1 MKTYIYRTL
10 FIGVLVSSY
19 LTHSQIRPNNNRGE
33 YLRLD
38 EVKDLK
44 KRSTGET
51 EFEDFSFNWN
61 NGFHT
66 ALNNQILLKLARKKA
81 KRVWLKKQKKTH
93 QRKYRKKTWS

>member
-33 YLRLD
+33 NLRLD

-44 KRSTGET
+44 KQYSWQLRE
-51 EFEDFSFNWN
+51 WY
-61 NGFHT
+61 
-66 ALNNQILLKLARKKA
+66 
-81 KRVWLKKQKKTH
+81 QKVH
-93 QRKYRKKTWS
+93 WEEIN

>member
-19 LTHSQIRPNNNRGE
+19 LTHSQILPNNNRGE
-33 YLRLD
+33 YLRLY

-51 EFEDFSFNWN
+51 EF
-61 NGFHT
+61 
-66 ALNNQILLKLARKKA
+66 
-81 KRVWLKKQKKTH
+81 
-93 QRKYRKKTWS
+93 

>member
-44 KRSTGET
+44 KAFYRR
-51 EFEDFSFNWN
+51 NRIR
-61 NGFHT
+61 GFFF
-66 ALNNQILLKLARKKA
+66 
-81 KRVWLKKQKKTH
+81 
-93 QRKYRKKTWS
+93 